1 MRYNKAVHIA
11 LVYGASVQYLANVH
25 QVSVEFLM
33 KEYFGWQINCRTT
46 RLNNGCYR
54 VISRSGAMSYVMD
67 DFGNAV
73 PANGVAAL
81 LG

>member
-1 MRYNKAVHIA
+1 ME
-11 LVYGASVQYLANVH
+11 LFQ
-25 QVSVEFLM
+25 
-33 KEYFGWQINCRTT
+33 GWQIDCRTT
-46 RLNNGCYR
+46 RLNNCCYR
-54 VISRSGAMSYVMD
+54 VITRSGAMSYVMD

>member
-1 MRYNKAVHIA
+1 MNSAF
-11 LVYGASVQYLANVH
+11 Q
-25 QVSVEFLM
+25 
-33 KEYFGWQINCRTT
+33 GWQIDCRTT

-54 VISRSGAMSYVMD
+54 VVTRVGALAYVMD